1 MTTAP
6 TSPTAGDAE
15 AEVINHH
22 GHLYRIALALVVFF
36 LAWAVVAGHPWATA
50 SADPRLRTLAIR
62 QAQLQHEAKLV
73 RKVVATRW
81 ARYRVHLKA
90 RRALI
95 ARVHAAA
102 AAASA
107 AAAAQA
113 AAPTAAAAPV
123 ATAAPVQVV
132 NLPPAHVV
140 TRTS

>member
-1 MTTAP
+1 MT
-6 TSPTAGDAE
+6 
-15 AEVINHH
+15 NHQ
-22 GHLYRIALALVVFF
+22 GRLYGLALALVVFF

-81 ARYRVHLKA
+81 ARYRVQLKA
-90 RRALI
+90 RRTLI

-102 AAASA
+102 AAATA

-113 AAPTAAAAPV
+113 AAQAAAP
-123 ATAAPVQVV
+123 AAAAAPVQVV